1 MTAEPYAVHWTDH
14 QAAIVVLPEHID
26 LSNTAEI
33 RSELLSVINRGATV
47 LIVDMTATIS
57 CDHSG
62 ADAVSR
68 AYQRAVISGT
78 DLRLV
83 VTSRIVRRVLGI
95 GGIDRLVSVYPSV
108 EAALAAGTP
117 AAAALAPK
125 PGQSGHGT
133 EIALLDRQGVI
144 VAVNDAWQAFAVAN
158 QGDPARAGRGMS
170 YLEVCAAAGGDPVAE
185 EVATAIRRALAGEL
199 PGPLAVEVPCHSPD
213 TARWFDMLISARVDD
228 HGSPLGATV
237 TLSLARSEPRST
249 PAMPGREPILRRAEE
264 YDRIDPGISDLLI
277 QRLFSAGLSLQAALG
292 MLGGHPAAGKIEDA
306 VSSLDLAIR
315 DFRSFLFDQ
324 PDPGDGGQ

>member
-1 MTAEPYAVHWTDH
+1 VTAEPYAVHWTDR
-14 QAAIVVLPEHID
+14 QAAVVVLPAHID

-33 RSELLSVINRGATV
+33 RSELLSVINRGATA

-62 ADAVSR
+62 AEAVTR

-83 VTSRIVRRVLGI
+83 VTSQIVRRVLGI

-125 PGQSGHGT
+125 PGHPGHGT

-144 VAVNDAWQAFAVAN
+144 VSVNESWQAFAVAN
-158 QGDPARAGRGMS
+158 QGDPARVGRGMS

-213 TARWFDMLISARVDD
+213 TQRWFDMLISARVDD
-228 HGSPLGATV
+228 DGSPLGATV
-237 TLSLARSEPRST
+237 TLSLARSEPRIR
-249 PAMPGREPILRRAEE
+249 PAIPGREPILRRAEE
-264 YDRIDPGISDLLI
+264 YDRIGPGLSDLLV

-292 MLGGHPAAGKIEDA
+292 MLGDHPAAGKIQDA
-306 VSSLDLAIR
+306 VSSMDLAIR

-324 PDPGDGGQ
+324 PDPGDRGQ

>member
-14 QAAIVVLPEHID
+14 QAAVVVLPEHLD
-26 LSNTAEI
+26 LSNTPEI

-62 ADAVSR
+62 ADAVAR
-68 AYQRAVISGT
+68 AYQRAVTSGT

-83 VTSRIVRRVLGI
+83 VTSQIVRRMLSI

-117 AAAALAPK
+117 AATALAPT
-125 PGQSGHGT
+125 PGHSGHGT
-133 EIALLDRQGVI
+133 EIALLDRHGVI
-144 VAVNDAWQAFAVAN
+144 VSVNEAWQAFAAAN
-158 QGDPARAGRGMS
+158 QGDPARVGRGTS

-185 EVATAIRRALAGEL
+185 EVAAAIRRALAGEL

-213 TARWFDMLISARVDD
+213 TARWFDMLISARVDND
-228 HGSPLGATV
+228 GGPLGATV
-237 TLSLARSEPRST
+237 TLSLTRSEPRIT
-249 PAMPGREPILRRAEE
+249 PAIPGRDPIARRAEE
-264 YDRIDPGISDLLI
+264 HDRLDPGINDLLM
-277 QRLFSAGLSLQAALG
+277 QRLFSAGLSLQMALG
-292 MLGGHPAAGKIEDA
+292 MLGDHPAAGKIQDA
-306 VSSLDLAIR
+306 VSTLDLAIR
-315 DFRSFLFDQ
+315 DFRNFLFDQ
-324 PDPGDGGQ
+324 PDPGDHGP